1 MTKFKTESTPKS
13 TSRTKPGNK
22 PSTLRKLWL
31 QILILVTVLVITVN
45 TLILTFLTDRYF
57 ADYLK
62 ESYELHVSEIID
74 YATAALS
81 SEEISLRQM
90 AIELESHLNDPI
102 VEIKLY
108 DKNGNLLADV
118 GRENFLDMPM
128 MGSRFSR
135 MPMGRTIDLSTQE
148 TRQFEIESDGQI
160 LGIVN
165 ITIHNIAENSFVAQ
179 KFKSALLVNSVA
191 SFGITIVI
199 AVLIG
204 IYVSKKMSTSLKETE
219 QLATEIQMGNDVGY
233 VSSDIKEINAIRESL
248 LELNARLRLKQ
259 KTRKTLVDQLV
270 HQTRTPLT
278 ILQSHLEA
286 IQDGIIEVSDDELK
300 VCQNQINDIKSIIT
314 NMSSMIDAGTE
325 QDALKIEGFEVFAL
339 MSQIQQGLMAQF
351 RKKKI
356 ELTLTSDEKIFMK
369 SDKYKLSQSIY
380 NILMNAYKYTQ
391 ENGVVRISYW
401 KVDERLI
408 LKIQDTGMGIPD
420 AELHKIF
427 DAYYRSAS
435 ATEIK
440 GEGLGLY
447 IVKEN
452 VDRLKGSIEV
462 QSKVGAGTTLI
473 LEIPVEL
480 DEE

>member
-1 MTKFKTESTPKS
+1 MTKTKTRTK
-13 TSRTKPGNK
+13 SRTKTISLK
-22 PSTLRKLWL
+22 RLWL
-31 QILILVTVLVITVN
+31 LILILVTVLVITVN

-90 AIELESHLNDPI
+90 AMELESHLNDPI

-108 DKNGNLLADV
+108 DKEGNLLADV
-118 GRENFLDMPM
+118 GRDQFMESSM

-135 MPMGRTIDLSTQE
+135 MPMGRGIDLSTQE
-148 TRQFEIESDGQI
+148 TRQFELESNGQTI
-160 LGIVN
+160 GTLN

-179 KFKSALLVNSVA
+179 KFKSALLMNSAA
-191 SFGITIVI
+191 SFVITIVI
-199 AVLIG
+199 AVFIG
-204 IYVSKKMSTSLKETE
+204 MYVSKKMSTSLKETE
-219 QLATEIQMGNDVGY
+219 KLATDIQIGKDVRF
-233 VSSDIKEINAIRESL
+233 VTSEIKEINAIRESL
-248 LELNARLRLKQ
+248 LEMNARLRLKQ
-259 KTRKTLVDQLV
+259 KNRKTLVDQLV

-286 IQDGIIEVSDDELK
+286 IQDGIIEVNDDELT

-325 QDALKIEGFEVFAL
+325 QDELKIEPFEVHAL

-356 ELTLTSDEKIFMK
+356 ELTLASDEKIMIK
-369 SDKYKLSQSIY
+369 TDKYKLSQSIY

-391 ENGVVRISYW
+391 ENGVVKISYW
-401 KVDERLI
+401 RLEARLI
-408 LKIQDTGMGIPD
+408 LKIQDTGMGIHD
-420 AELHKIF
+420 SEIHKIF
-427 DAYYRSAS
+427 EAYYRSAAVS
-435 ATEIK
+435 EVK

-452 VDRLKGSIEV
+452 IERLKGTIEV
-462 QSKVGAGTTLI
+462 RSKVGSGTTLI
-473 LEIPVEL
+473 IDIPLEL